1 MPRLKLTELTSYEF
15 CHCLTV
21 RATDINYAGHVG
33 NEALLELVHESRSQ
47 FMAELG
53 FDTIV
58 VTHHKVSLIIADL
71 AANFKAEAYAHELL
85 KIDCQIGEIQGRS
98 FRLFH
103 RVRSTERVIALIETG
118 LVAFDYGARNVV
130 QLPADFLAA
139 LEYYRADQ
147 SRQKMEKI

>member
-1 MPRLKLTELTSYEF
+1 MPRVKLTELTSYEF

-33 NEALLELVHESRSQ
+33 NEALLELVHEARSQ

-53 FDTIV
+53 FDTIA
-58 VTHHKVSLIIADL
+58 VTHHKVGLIIADL

-85 KIDCQIGEIQGRS
+85 EIDCQIGEIQGRS

-103 RVRSTERVIALIETG
+103 RIRSTKQVIALVETG
-118 LVAFDYGARNVV
+118 LVSFDYRARKVIL
-130 QLPADFLAA
+130 LPEDFLAA
-139 LEYYRADQ
+139 LENHRSGQ
-147 SRQKMEKI
+147 SLSKMEKI